1 MNEPIEPIEPIV
13 EMIDVQKLLNKQTIV
28 DSVNL
33 SVKQGE
39 VLALCGANG
48 AGKSTLLRLLVG
60 IMQPTKGTIR
70 IKGMDWKSHRKE
82 YAGLI
87 GYMPDD
93 YRFGNGLTARETLS
107 FWASIRGLPVSRADE
122 VLAEVGLAD
131 TGKKPVS
138 SFSKGMRQRVLF
150 AQAMLARPPVMVLDE
165 PTNGLDPFWMSS
177 FITLIHSLREQG
189 HTIIFSTHQIQIAE
203 ALADHAVFMNLGRI
217 EMDDTTENIRASYGS
232 RGLHDAFAGLF
243 GI

>member
-1 MNEPIEPIEPIV
+1 MNEPIV
-13 EMIDVQKLLNKQTIV
+13 VLNDVQKIINKQTIV
-28 DSVNL
+28 DQVSL

-60 IMQPTKGTIR
+60 IMQPTSGTIQ
-70 IKGMDWKSHRKE
+70 INGLGWKGHRRE

-93 YRFGNGLTARETLS
+93 YRFGNGLTARETLY
-107 FWASIRGLPVSRADE
+107 FWASLRGLPIKRVDE

-150 AQAMLARPPVMVLDE
+150 AQAILAKPPVLVLDE
-165 PTNGLDPFWMSS
+165 PTNGLDPFWMNA
-177 FITLIHSLREQG
+177 FIQLIRSVKEEG
-189 HTIIFSTHQIQIAE
+189 HTVIFSTHQLQIAE
-203 ALADHAVFMNLGRI
+203 VLADHAVFMNLGRI
-217 EMDDTTENIRASYGS
+217 ELDDMTENIRARFGS
-232 RGLHDAFAGLF
+232 RGVQDAFSGLF

>member
-1 MNEPIEPIEPIV
+1 MNEPEPIV
-13 EMIDVQKLLNKQTIV
+13 EMSDVLKLLNKQTIV
-28 DSVNL
+28 NEVNL

-70 IKGMDWKSHRKE
+70 IKGLEWKGHRRE

-93 YRFGNGLTARETLS
+93 YRFGNGLTARETLY
-107 FWASIRGLPVSRADE
+107 FWASLRGLPVTRADE
-122 VLAEVGLAD
+122 VLAEVGLAH

-150 AQAMLARPPVMVLDE
+150 AQAMLAKPPVLVLDE
-165 PTNGLDPFWMSS
+165 PTNGLDPFWMNS
-177 FITLIHSLREQG
+177 FIKLIRSVKEEG
-189 HTIIFSTHQIQIAE
+189 HTVIFSTHQLQIAE
-203 ALADHAVFMNLGRI
+203 ALADHAVFMNNGRI
-217 EMDDTTENIRASYGS
+217 ELDDTTENIRARFGS
-232 RGLHDAFAGLF
+232 RGLHDAFEGLF